1 MPTTTERADAVH
13 KQGRRTAQRLAT
25 REKLLQ
31 VSLDEFRR
39 SGFAQ
44 ADIAAIVERGGVA
57 RGTFYFHFPTKDDV
71 LTELRVREERRIVS
85 EVGALVAKRKPLDR
99 TLRAVVAAIATAED
113 RLGVDLV
120 REMCA
125 AQFRPGVVQ
134 ADTVSDH
141 PVAELVVAA
150 VEQAC
155 VDAAGGADA
164 ERAGD
169 LAVIFLTG
177 LFGVLSTH
185 DGPSPERDRLID
197 VLIDLTLKG
206 ALTT

>member
-1 MPTTTERADAVH
+1 M
-13 KQGRRTAQRLAT
+13 RTAQRLAT

-39 SGFAQ
+39 SGFVQ
-44 ADIAAIVERGGVA
+44 ADVAAIVERAGVA

-71 LTELRVREERRIVS
+71 LTELRLREERTIVDA
-85 EVGALVAKRKPLDR
+85 VGALVEKRKPLER
-99 TLRAVVAAIATAED
+99 TLRAIVAAIAKAED
-113 RLGVDLV
+113 RLGIDLV

-134 ADTVSDH
+134 TDTVSDH

-150 VEQAC
+150 VQQASAA
-155 VDAAGGADA
+155 AAGAPDPK
-164 ERAGD
+164 RAAD

-185 DGPSPERDRLID
+185 DGPSPERERLID
-197 VLIDLTLKG
+197 VLIDLTSKG
-206 ALTT
+206 VSTR

>member
-1 MPTTTERADAVH
+1 MSITTEPSAAVH
-13 KQGRRTAQRLAT
+13 QQDRRTAQRLAT
-25 REKLLQ
+25 REKLLRI
-31 VSLDEFRR
+31 SLEEFRR
-39 SGFAQ
+39 VGFAR
-44 ADIAAIVERGGVA
+44 ADIAAIVERAGVA

-71 LTELRVREERRIVS
+71 LAELRLREERTIVS
-85 EVGALVAKRKPLDR
+85 EMGARVARRKPLGG
-99 TLRAVVAAIATAED
+99 TLRGVVAAIAGAED

-155 VDAAGGADA
+155 ADA
-164 ERAGD
+164 QRAGH

-206 ALTT
+206 VLTT

>member
-1 MPTTTERADAVH
+1 MPTTTGRADAGH
-13 KQGRRTAQRLAT
+13 QHTRRTAQRLAT

-31 VSLDEFRR
+31 VSLDEFRQN
-39 SGFAQ
+39 GFAQ
-44 ADIAAIVERGGVA
+44 ADIAAIVERAGVA

-71 LTELRVREERRIVS
+71 LTELRLREERRIVGD
-85 EVGALVAKRKPLDR
+85 VAPLVAKRKPLDR
-99 TLRAVVAAIATAED
+99 TLRALIAAIATAED

-125 AQFRPGVVQ
+125 VQFRPDVAR

-141 PVAELVVAA
+141 PVVELVIGA
-150 VEQAC
+150 VEQAS
-155 VDAAGGADA
+155 ADTQ
-164 ERAGD
+164 RAGD
-169 LAVIFLTG
+169 LAVIFLTA

-197 VLIDLTLKG
+197 ALIDLTLKG
-206 ALTT
+206 VLST